1 MPYKTTAAIQVK
13 GETRDALAKYKND
26 GESWD
31 RFFIRVFR
39 LTEQVEEDNESS
51 TIRKS

>member
-39 LTEQVEEDNESS
+39 LAEQEDESQN
-51 TIRKS
+51 KSS